1 MCTQCLKS
9 QGVTPAMI
17 HAQDKAKHLD
27 EGKPG
32 IHCILAMPL
41 ITEMAK
47 VMDYGAAKYGSHWN
61 YRKGMSWMALLG
73 SCSRHLTA
81 FIRGENDDKESKYSH
96 LAHLA
101 CDAAMLFEY
110 IGHFDN
116 LDDRPRG
123 C

>member
-1 MCTQCLKS
+1 M
-9 QGVTPAMI
+9 G
-17 HAQDKAKHLD
+17 QDCIITNIDISENAAKHMD

-47 VMDYGAAKYGSHWN
+47 VMDYGAKKYGSHWN

-81 FIRGENDDKESKYSH
+81 FIRGENNDQESGFSH

-101 CDAAMLFEY
+101 CDAAMCFEY
-110 IGHFDN
+110 IRSHPS